1 MAKDKKMYHLE
12 VRITDPETGLVSTKV
27 ILRDCD
33 EYEEYFTR
41 LIDSSDQS
49 VVGKVVSDDTALGE
63 VTRGK
68 VYHYRRGARG
78 SSYSDTTIQYRF
90 DEDGNL
96 RFDDFSPTSI
106 GGRVIDVKHGED
118 CDLLGVKIGDQ
129 LVALTDAKEA
139 NTLRWLFYSTQKF
152 NNGLQEEVARH
163 GDDLEEDEEGEE
175 DKEDDK
181 NDSPST
187 SESDNSVSYV
197 SPNY

>member
-12 VRITDPETGLVSTKV
+12 VRVTDPETGLVSTKV
-27 ILRDCD
+27 ILRDSD

-41 LIDSSDQS
+41 LIDSNDQS

-96 RFDDFSPTSI
+96 RFEDFSPINI

-129 LVALTDAKEA
+129 LVALTDAKEV

-163 GDDLEEDEEGEE
+163 GDDLEENDEESGEDSE
-175 DKEDDK
+175 
-181 NDSPST
+181 SPSLK
-187 SESDNSVSYV
+187 ESSKSDDSKPYI